1 MPDSAH
7 AGNEAAI
14 AARRI
19 AFSEIPVVDI
29 GPMFGADRAG
39 RLAVAMELRR
49 CCSEV
54 GFVYIKNH
62 GVPEERMLRARE
74 QMAEYFHRPLE
85 YKLQHDI
92 MHAQRH
98 RGFVRYGGLYAD
110 VSAKPDHQEAFEV
123 ALELPEDD
131 PDYRAGNMIY
141 GPNIWP
147 DDMPDF
153 RKHIYAYYDEILALG
168 RVMFRAFALALD
180 LEENW
185 FEPLIVKP
193 MGQLRLIY
201 YPPQEG
207 PIDPQR
213 IGIGAHSDYECFTIL
228 WQDGTGGLQ
237 VQNIAG
243 EWIEATPVPGTFIIN
258 IGDMM
263 ARWTNGLF
271 SSTPHRVINRTGK
284 ERYSMPFFYGANYET
299 VARCIP
305 SLLKPGEKP
314 KFPPTKC
321 GYWTETNNT
330 AVYEYRRA
338 FRETGKV
345 PNPEL
350 SEDAAA

>member
-14 AARRI
+14 AAKRI

-29 GPMFGADRAG
+29 GPMFGPDRAG
-39 RLAVAMELRR
+39 RLAVAKELRR

-54 GFVYIKNH
+54 GFMYIKNH
-62 GVPEERMLRARE
+62 GVREERMICARE

-123 ALELPEDD
+123 ALELPEND
-131 PDYRAGNMIY
+131 PDYLAGNMIY

-147 DDMPDF
+147 EDMPDF
-153 RKHIYAYYDEILALG
+153 RKHIYAYYDEILSLG

-180 LEENW
+180 LEETW
-185 FEPLIVKP
+185 FEPLIDKP

-271 SSTPHRVINRTGK
+271 SSTPHRVINRSGK
-284 ERYSMPFFYGANYET
+284 ERYSMPFFYGASYDT
-299 VARCIP
+299 VASCVP

-321 GYWTETNNT
+321 GYWTEMNNT
-330 AVYEYRRA
+330 AAYEYRRA

-350 SEDAAA
+350 SGDVLA